1 MKYGYARVSTIDQKL
16 ESQIE
21 QLKNAGAEEIFQEKF
36 TGTTNSRP
44 AFINLLNT
52 LESGDTL
59 IITKLDRFAR
69 NTREALATIQE
80 LFDKDIKI
88 NILNM
93 GVIDNTATGKLI
105 FTIFSA
111 FAQFERDMIVS
122 RTQEGKEYSRKNN
135 PNFKEGRPNKFTEEQ
150 IQLAYEL
157 KQQGMTH
164 KMIERKTGISVSTQK
179 RRFNKI
185 SNKTNL

>member
-59 IITKLDRFAR
+59 IITKLDRFAK

-88 NILNM
+88 PELL
-93 GVIDNTATGKLI
+93 VD
-105 FTIFSA
+105 
-111 FAQFERDMIVS
+111 
-122 RTQEGKEYSRKNN
+122 Y
-135 PNFKEGRPNKFTEEQ
+135 
-150 IQLAYEL
+150 LA
-157 KQQGMTH
+157 MT
-164 KMIERKTGISVSTQK
+164 
-179 RRFNKI
+179 
-185 SNKTNL
+185 

>member
-59 IITKLDRFAR
+59 IITKLDR
-69 NTREALATIQE
+69 LSLIH
-80 LFDKDIKI
+80 
-88 NILNM
+88 ILLNHL
-93 GVIDNTATGKLI
+93 VLD
-105 FTIFSA
+105 F
-111 FAQFERDMIVS
+111 
-122 RTQEGKEYSRKNN
+122 
-135 PNFKEGRPNKFTEEQ
+135 Q
-150 IQLAYEL
+150 IYFL
-157 KQQGMTH
+157 
-164 KMIERKTGISVSTQK
+164 
-179 RRFNKI
+179 
-185 SNKTNL
+185 

>member
-111 FAQFERDMIVS
+111 FAQFERDMIVN
-122 RTQEGKEYSRKNN
+122 RTSEGKKYARDNDSSFR
-135 PNFKEGRPNKFTEEQ
+135 EGRPQKFTEEQ
-150 IQLAYEL
+150 IAFAFEL
-157 KQQGMTH
+157 KKQGMTY
-164 KMIERKTGISVSTQK
+164 KMIERKTGISIATQK
-179 RRFNKI
+179 RRFKNMI
-185 SNKTNL
+185 ADVN

>member
-88 NILNM
+88 PELLVDYLAMTWYPIEYL
-93 GVIDNTATGKLI
+93 K
-105 FTIFSA
+105 
-111 FAQFERDMIVS
+111 VS
-122 RTQEGKEYSRKNN
+122 WN
-135 PNFKEGRPNKFTEEQ
+135 
-150 IQLAYEL
+150 
-157 KQQGMTH
+157 
-164 KMIERKTGISVSTQK
+164 
-179 RRFNKI
+179 
-185 SNKTNL
+185 